1 MRDDC
6 TLIPEPWL
14 AVGED
19 PLTDLPNMLA
29 LIAELPGPTGKSGGV
44 AVGFDIT
51 RLGKINEEQ
60 GRNAG
65 DRTLVAF
72 ARSLADAASQVGSE
86 RVSLYRF
93 GGDEFCAIIRG
104 PREDAGRLVE
114 AMSSDKSAP
123 AFRYSVVA
131 FSPETGSSK
140 EAFFEIWAP
149 LQDGLRVHEG
159 VQTDPMRQVA
169 GRLVEQVRE
178 TVEQLKVSRRMAYTD
193 DISGFPNQRA
203 ARFLLREHLGRHS
216 GEDFQLS
223 LLFVD
228 GDNLRRYNDNLGYG
242 SGNEMIRRLGAV
254 LSASTLPTE
263 VVARWLSGDEFMI
276 ILPGYGKARA
286 LEKAQIICENVKRE
300 SSNWIYPVTVS
311 IGVATFPDDATE
323 LESLLLKAEEA
334 NAKAKNMGKDRV
346 CGG

>member
-1 MRDDC
+1 MRDGC
-6 TLIPEPWL
+6 TLMPEPWL

-19 PLTDLPNMLA
+19 PLTGLPNMLTFV
-29 LIAELPGPTGKSGGV
+29 AELPGPTGESGGV
-44 AVGFDIT
+44 AVGFDLA
-51 RLGKINEEQ
+51 RLGKINQEQ
-60 GRNAG
+60 GRDAG

-72 ARSLADAASQVGSE
+72 ARSFANAASQVGSE

-104 PREDAGRLVE
+104 PREDAGRLVK
-114 AMSSDKSAP
+114 AMSSDKSTP

-131 FSPETGSSK
+131 FSPETGSSR

-149 LQDGLRVHEG
+149 LQVG
-159 VQTDPMRQVA
+159 
-169 GRLVEQVRE
+169 GRLVEQVKE
-178 TVEQLKVSRRMAYTD
+178 TVEQLKASRRMAYTD
-193 DISGFPNQRA
+193 DISGLPNQRA
-203 ARFLLREHLGRHS
+203 ARYLISEHVAKHS
-216 GEDFQLS
+216 GENFQLS

-228 GDNLRRYNDNLGYG
+228 GDDLRRYNDNLGYG

-286 LEKAQIICENVKRE
+286 LEKAQTICENVKQE

-311 IGVATFPDDATE
+311 VGVATFPDDAAGS
-323 LESLLLKAEEA
+323 ESLLLKAEEA